1 MATTWPTIRKRPTR
15 KREESPKGAPVRD
28 SAQQPA
34 EDTTRAGDIKYPAD
48 VWDGTDYAEFA
59 RRGTKGN
66 FIPPEFFIESLKTYV
81 GAIAGN
87 NMRIT
92 NERSGNPRFYTILLA
107 GPGTG
112 KNTAIDC
119 TRKLFRVHDSSLIA
133 GASHQEALIWNP
145 QDKTEN
151 SKYNRIGALPDENVL
166 GFRTRAQPTATG
178 EG

>member
-112 KNTAIDC
+112 KE
-119 TRKLFRVHDSSLIA
+119 HS
-133 GASHQEALIWNP
+133 
-145 QDKTEN
+145 
-151 SKYNRIGALPDENVL
+151 NRLHP
-166 GFRTRAQPTATG
+166 
-178 EG
+178 